1 MYQTQRMNLLETAIH
16 SENVPNLVIYGNK
29 YTPKYQSTMTILK
42 QRYDCTFKE
51 SFQSLGYRHSEF
63 VHEFNLRGLKNANK
77 TEFENTLRNIS
88 HQSNYF
94 ANSKNVI
101 LLINFNQIKST
112 IQSFLR
118 VYLEKYRKTTIFII
132 ITDNFTSVHEALR
145 SRSLCIRLSREHLRE
160 TTESMIDPYDI
171 VSQRIITY
179 LSKDYEYLTTKDI
192 QAFKDISYQILKY
205 NLDLSEFGKRLC
217 EYIGKCR
224 KFTNTHKSYLIHIIS
239 TFEHRL
245 KDAYRTILHIES
257 LLYELYDGSSF
268 KYYEML
274 SDSQESTPRR

>member
-1 MYQTQRMNLLETAIH
+1 MNLLEKAIH
-16 SENVPNLVIYGNK
+16 SDNVPNLVIYGDK
-29 YTPKYQSTMTILK
+29 YTPKYQSTMTILS

-51 SFQSLGYRHSEF
+51 SFHSFGYRRSEF

-77 TEFENTLRNIS
+77 TEFENTLRRIA

-101 LLINFNQIKST
+101 LLINFNQIKPA

-145 SRSLCIRLSREHLRE
+145 SRSLCIRMSDCNLRE
-160 TTESMIDPYDI
+160 QITDKTNDPYEI
-171 VSQRIITY
+171 VCLKITTY
-179 LSKDYEYLTTKDI
+179 LSKDFVYLTTNDI
-192 QAFKDISYQILKY
+192 QRLRDISYQILKY
-205 NLDLSEFGKRLC
+205 NLDLSEFGKKLC

-224 KFTNTHKSYLIHIIS
+224 KFTNTHKGYLIHIIS
-239 TFEHRL
+239 TFQHTL

-257 LLYELYDGSSF
+257 LLYDLYDASSF

-274 SDSQESTPRR
+274 SDSQGSTRTR